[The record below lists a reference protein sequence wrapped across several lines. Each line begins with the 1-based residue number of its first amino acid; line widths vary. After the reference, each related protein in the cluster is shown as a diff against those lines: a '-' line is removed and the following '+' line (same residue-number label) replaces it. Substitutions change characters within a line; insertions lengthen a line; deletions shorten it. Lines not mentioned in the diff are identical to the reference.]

1 MAVKISGFALLG
13 YLLINMLLAVCQ
25 TIWTFSTTG
34 QPLKERGHA
43 FGGFY
48 GESPRWLWCEKNK
61 WWVENIIFLPWK
73 LTWNLKNDGF
83 QDRNLLFQKTSHFQ
97 VLCITATTP
106 PGENWKLT
114 ETNTEKSPARKNSW
128 DPSPHRFGQF
138 VGLVGWLAS
147 SLGTSPMLGI

>member
-61 WWVENIIFLPWK
+61 WWVDKNHIP
-73 LTWNLKNDGF
+73 TLKTNMESEKWWFPRSESPFPKGVPF
-83 QDRNLLFQKTSHFQ
+83 SGSIYNGYH
-97 VLCITATTP
+97 P

-114 ETNTEKSPARKNSW
+114 ETNTEKSPARKIPEIQVPIDSVSSW
-128 DPSPHRFGQF
+128 GW
-138 VGLVGWLAS
+138 LVGWPARWVHRLC
-147 SLGTSPMLGI
+147 